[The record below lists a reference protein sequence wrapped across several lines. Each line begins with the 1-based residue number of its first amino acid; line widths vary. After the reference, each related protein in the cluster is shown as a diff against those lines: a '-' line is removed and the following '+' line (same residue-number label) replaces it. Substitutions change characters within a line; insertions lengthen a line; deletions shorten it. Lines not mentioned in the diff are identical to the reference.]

1 MKNKT
6 ALKGVLI
13 GILFA
18 ATTIYCNL
26 KPDTA
31 IDFSADVKPILNK
44 HCISCHGGVK
54 QQGGFNVLFETT
66 ALQATASGKPAIIPG
81 NARKSELIQRLH
93 HTDLE
98 MRMPYQK
105 PALSKREIK
114 ILTDWVNQGAKWGT
128 HWAYIPP
135 QAVIPPKVNPKFE
148 ELKFLSNPIDNFIA
162 AQMEGKA
169 LLPNPPASKNNIA
182 RRVAFDIT
190 GLPPDTEL
198 FQAFTLGNLNYE
210 SLIDSLFN
218 SKRYG
223 EKWASWW
230 LDMARYA
237 DSKGFEK
244 DPERIIWEYRDWVI
258 RALNQDLPY
267 DQFTLEQLAGD
278 LLPDPK
284 PEQLI
289 ATAFHRNTMNNDE
302 GGTDDEEYRV
312 AAVIDRVNTTFDVW
326 QSTTMSCVQCHSHRY
341 DPLLQKEYYQI
352 MAFFNNTRDEDV
364 PDDAP
369 NLIALSPEDEEKAN
383 HVIDWIKANT
393 SPERL
398 KQFKDFIRYKEPK
411 YQSHQFKVV
420 KHAFVSGPYLGLRNQ
435 GAARME
441 NISSEGNQNLYF
453 KLISHTNSAKLI
465 FRKGNSQGPIL
476 GTYPLRKNGANAHDS
491 SNGQPIVRIAIPS
504 QPYPFDLYV
513 EVQATGS
520 VPKKELALLQWIAF
534 LPDLPGKGKSGFQKV
549 ETAFMEVLN
558 ASGTPTPIMVENPN
572 HMQRKTHV
580 FDRGNWL
587 VKNEEVQPG
596 VPHILNPWQDKWEK
610 NRMGLA
616 RWLVSKQNPLTARTL
631 VNRVWYQLF
640 GQGLVPSL
648 EDMGTMSDPPS
659 HPALLDWLSY
669 EFMYS
674 MNWSLK
680 TLIKTILM
688 SSTYQ
693 QSAKAGA
700 EKLEVDIKNTY
711 YSRGPRLRLSAE
723 EIRDQA
729 LYVSGLLSHK
739 MYGPGVMPPQPE
751 GIWEHVY
758 LGNLWKESQGEDKY
772 RRGIYTY
779 LKRTSPYP
787 SLITFDAGSREVC
800 TVRRSPTNTPL
811 QALVTLNDPVFLEAA
826 LVFANNYKH
835 LSAKAAI
842 LTMYEKATYRNA
854 TNEKMELLFAL
865 YQDALREFENSPDAL
880 EDFFGHNKTPNTTKK
895 EIAKEVQN
903 EPINKNTAALAI
915 VANAIMNLDEFLTH
929 G

>member
-1 MKNKT
+1 MRI
-6 ALKGVLI
+6 KGAFKIILT
-13 GILFA
+13 GIFLAGIAVF
-18 ATTIYCNL
+18 CNL
-26 KPDTA
+26 KPHQTV
-31 IDFSADVKPILNK
+31 DFSADVKPILNK

-54 QQGGFNVLFETT
+54 QNGGFNVLFESV
-66 ALQATASGKPAIIPG
+66 ALGETASGKPAILPG
-81 NARKSELIQRLH
+81 NARKSELIQRLQ

-105 PALSKREIK
+105 PPLSKKEIK
-114 ILTDWVNQGAKWGT
+114 ILTDWINQGAKWGT

-135 QAVIPPKVNPKFE
+135 RAMPLPTVNPTFE
-148 ELKFLSNPIDNFIA
+148 ELQFLNNPIDYFIA
-162 AQMEGKA
+162 ARMEEKK
-169 LLPNPPASKNNIA
+169 LTPNPPAAKNNIA

-190 GLPPDTEL
+190 GLPPDAEL
-198 FQAFTLGNLNYE
+198 FEAFTTGELHYE
-210 SLIDSLFN
+210 GLLDSLFN

-244 DPERIIWEYRDWVI
+244 DPGRIIWEYRDWVI
-258 RALNQDLPY
+258 KALNKDLPY

-278 LLPDPK
+278 LLPDPT

-326 QSTTMSCVQCHSHRY
+326 QSTTMSCVQCHSHPY

-369 NLIALSPEDEEKAN
+369 NLISFAPENQQKAQS
-383 HVIDWIKANT
+383 VIDWIKGYGNQ
-393 SPERL
+393 RQL
-398 KQFKDFIRYKEPK
+398 KIFKDFIRFKEPK
-411 YQSHQFKVV
+411 YQSHHFKVID
-420 KHAFVSGPYLGLRNQ
+420 HAYVSGPYLGLRDR
-435 GAARME
+435 GSALMK
-441 NISSEGNQNLYF
+441 NISSAGNQNLYF
-453 KLISHTNSAKLI
+453 KFVPRSKSAKLI
-465 FRKGNSQGPIL
+465 FRKGGAEGPIL
-476 GTYPLRKNGANAHDS
+476 GTYPLSKKTANLYQS
-491 SNGQPIVRIAIPS
+491 PNGQPVVRIQIPTE
-504 QPYPFDLYV
+504 QQPFDLYV
-513 EVQATGS
+513 EVQANGKA
-520 VPKKELALLQWIAF
+520 PKNELALIQWIAF
-534 LPDLPGKGKSGFQKV
+534 LPDFPGEGKAGFQAI

-558 ASGTPTPIMVENPN
+558 ASGTPTPIMVENPE
-572 HMQRKTHV
+572 HMYRKTHV

-587 VKNEEVQPG
+587 VKDEEVQPG
-596 VPHILNPWQDKWEK
+596 VPQILNPWENQWQK
-610 NRMGLA
+610 NRKGFA
-616 RWLVSKQNPLTARTL
+616 QWLVSNQNPLTARTL

-640 GQGLVPSL
+640 GQGLVSSL
-648 EDMGTMSDPPS
+648 EDMGTMSEPPS

-669 EFMYS
+669 EFMHS

-680 TLIKTILM
+680 TLIKTILL

-693 QSAKAGA
+693 QSAEASA
-700 EKLEVDIKNTY
+700 VQMAIDTQNTF

-729 LYVSGLLSHK
+729 LYVSGLLSEK

-751 GIWEHVY
+751 GIWEHAY
-758 LGNLWKESQGEDKY
+758 LGNLWKESCGEDKF

-826 LVFANNYKH
+826 LAFADNHKH
-835 LSAKAAI
+835 LNAKAAI
-842 LTMYEKATYRNA
+842 SSMYEKATYRNVDI
-854 TNEKMELLFAL
+854 EKMELLFSL
-865 YQDALREFENSPDAL
+865 YQDALTEFKNTPDAL
-880 EDFFGHNKTPNTTKK
+880 EDFFGQNETQTDN
-895 EIAKEVQN
+895 ESSKEVHKASID
-903 EPINKNTAALAI
+903 ETTAALAV